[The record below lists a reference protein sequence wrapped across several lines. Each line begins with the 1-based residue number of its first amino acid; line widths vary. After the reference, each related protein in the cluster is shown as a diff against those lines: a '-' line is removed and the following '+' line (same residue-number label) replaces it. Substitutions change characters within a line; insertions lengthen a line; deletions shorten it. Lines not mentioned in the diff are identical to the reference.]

1 MTVCDGFAN
10 CFCKV
15 GSMHRW
21 EQTAS
26 LFSFSLSFIVKPPSF
41 IKTKHSYIE
50 KAKKKRLSPQIPFP
64 TVVRLFCCVSF
75 MISYNA
81 ESFKYNII

>member
-41 IKTKHSYIE
+41 IKTKHAYIE
-50 KAKKKRLSPQIPFP
+50 KAKKKK
-64 TVVRLFCCVSF
+64 TVTPNP
-75 MISYNA
+75 ISHSG
-81 ESFKYNII
+81 EIILLCFFHDFLQCRKF